1 MLMQNA
7 HALSCMDH
15 GGIRC
20 CLLKITGTGI
30 QEGVDEMHDMEI
42 SITYWKFTLY
52 TFLVCQYI
60 WLRY

>member
-1 MLMQNA
+1 
-7 HALSCMDH
+7 MDH

-42 SITYWKFTLY
+42 YITYWKFTLY
-52 TFLVCQYI
+52 TFLVCQYMA
-60 WLRY
+60 